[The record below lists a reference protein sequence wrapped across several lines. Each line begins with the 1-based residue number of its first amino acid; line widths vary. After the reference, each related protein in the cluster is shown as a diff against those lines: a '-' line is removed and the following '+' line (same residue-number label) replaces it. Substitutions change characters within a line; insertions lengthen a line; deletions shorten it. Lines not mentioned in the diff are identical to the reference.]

1 MESNK
6 NLVVKDYM
14 KTAYRSYFLQ
24 NGFNYSNYQGIGY
37 SLVLYPS
44 LKKIYKDD
52 EQALKDA
59 LIENIEFYNTNP
71 QTLPFITSV
80 HLSMLDAKRSNEEA
94 RSLKMALM
102 GPLSGIGDSL
112 SQFIIAPL
120 FSTIGATMAM
130 AGNPLGPIFF
140 LVGMNATLI
149 AIKGILGYLGYKFG
163 VTLIEQM
170 DSLMANVTDF
180 ATKIGVAVIAGLSV
194 SMVKIYT
201 PLSYTSVV
209 GDETQTYFIQDMLD
223 AIIPFMLPLIFVS
236 IMFYLIKNKGLT
248 TTKLVIITVIVG
260 IILANL
266 GLITNVNPLT
276 M

>member
-1 MESNK
+1 MESNTK
-6 NLVVKDYM
+6 LTQKDYM
-14 KTAYRSYFLQ
+14 QVAYRSYFLQ

-37 SLVLYPS
+37 SLILYPA

-52 EQALKDA
+52 PEKFKTALE
-59 LIENIEFYNTNP
+59 ENIEFYNTNP
-71 QTLPFITSV
+71 QTLPFITSIQ
-80 HLSMLDAKRSNEEA
+80 LSMLDAGKSNEEA

-130 AGNPLGPIFF
+130 EGNPLGPIFF
-140 LVGMNATLI
+140 IIGINLTLI
-149 AIKGILGYLGYKFG
+149 AIKGSLGFAGYKFG
-163 VTLIEQM
+163 VALIEQM
-170 DSLMANVTDF
+170 DTMMSKITDF

-201 PLSYTSVV
+201 PLNYVSAV
-209 GDETQTYFIQDMLD
+209 GDESQTHYVQEMLD
-223 AIIPFMLPLIFVS
+223 AILPNMLPLIFVS
-236 IMFYLIKNKGLT
+236 IMFYLIKKKGLT

-260 IILANL
+260 IILANI
-266 GLITNVNPLT
+266 GLISNVNPLA
-276 M
+276 

>member
-1 MESNK
+1 MEYKNK
-6 NLVVKDYM
+6 LEKKDYM
-14 KTAYRSYFLQ
+14 MTAYRSYFLQ

-37 SLVLYPS
+37 SLTIFPA
-44 LKKIYKDD
+44 LKKIYKDNP
-52 EQALKDA
+52 EKLRES
-59 LIENIEFYNTNP
+59 LTENIEFYNTNP
-71 QTLPFITSV
+71 QMVPFITSV
-80 HLSMLDAKRSNEEA
+80 HLSMLDAGKSNEEV

-130 AGNPLGPIFF
+130 EGNPLGPIFF
-140 LVGMNATLI
+140 IVGINLTLI
-149 AIKGILGYLGYKFG
+149 ALKGVMGLAGYKFG

-170 DSLMANVTDF
+170 DTVMTKITDF
-180 ATKIGVAVIAGLSV
+180 ATKVGVAVIAGLSV

-201 PLSYTSVV
+201 PISYVSTV
-209 GDETQTYFIQDMLD
+209 GDESQSHYVQEMLN
-223 AIIPFMLPLIFVS
+223 AIIPNMLPLIFVGV
-236 IMFYLIKNKGLT
+236 MFYLIKNKGLT

-266 GLITNVNPLT
+266 GLISNVNPLV
-276 M
+276 